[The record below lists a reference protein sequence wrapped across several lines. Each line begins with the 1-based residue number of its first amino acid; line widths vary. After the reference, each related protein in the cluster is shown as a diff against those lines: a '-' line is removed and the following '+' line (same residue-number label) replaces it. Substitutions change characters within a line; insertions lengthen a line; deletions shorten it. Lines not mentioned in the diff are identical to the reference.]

1 MNLLYAP
8 WRQNYIKTE
17 VNREKEAQQSQDNKT
32 TSSCVFCDHATQEQD
47 KQNYILKRFKYN
59 YVLLNLYPYNA
70 GHLLVIPFEHKNKL
84 YILKEETQLEHIKI
98 VSQCCEIL
106 EKTFKCDGINVGLNM
121 GKASGGTVPEHL
133 HTHALPRWVGDTNFL
148 SAIADTKPISFNL
161 QDIYNRLKPE
171 FDKI

>member
-17 VNREKEAQQSQDNKT
+17 TNKDQDKSQEN
-32 TSSCVFCDHATQEQD
+32 SCVFCEQP
-47 KQNYILKRFKYN
+47 KQNQDQKNYILKRFKYN

-70 GHLLVIPFEHKNKL
+70 GHLLVIPFEHQNKL
-84 YILKEETQLEHIKI
+84 HALQEETLLEHIKI
-98 VSQCCEIL
+98 VSQCSKIL
-106 EKTFKCDGINVGLNM
+106 EATFKCDGINIGLNM

-148 SAIADTKPISFNL
+148 AAVADTKPISFNL
-161 QDIYNRLKPE
+161 QDIYSRLKPE
-171 FDKI
+171 FEKL